1 MINKIDHIGIAVK
14 NLEESVKLY
23 IEVLGLPLKN
33 IEIVADQKVRTA
45 IIPVGESKIE
55 LLESTEPDGVIAQFI
70 EKKGEGLHHI
80 ALAVDNIDREL
91 EDLGKASLPLIDKTP
106 RRGVE
111 NTRIAF
117 IHPKATK
124 ILLELVE
131 PAEK

>member
-1 MINKIDHIGIAVK
+1 MINKVDHIGIAVK
-14 NLEESVKLY
+14 SLEESVKLY
-23 IEVLGLPLKN
+23 TEILGLPVKN
-33 IEIVADQKVRTA
+33 IEIVAHQKVRTA

-55 LLESTEPDGVIAQFI
+55 LLESTEPDGVISQFI
-70 EKKGEGLHHI
+70 EKKGEGLHHV

-91 EDLGKASLPLIDKTP
+91 ANLGQAGLPLIDKIP

-111 NTRIAF
+111 NTRTAF